1 MRFEVLHRTVYRYS
15 GPVRL
20 GPHLLRL
27 TPRPGRVAELCQS
40 LAVTPLPV
48 ARRDET
54 DAHGNRVTRLDF
66 AGETPALIFESRFTL
81 RTQAWLEAPEGGPVP
96 PLCAVAPEVA
106 AFAAALG
113 PPGAGPDRFLSAL
126 TEALHARIARQIRPD
141 GAAWPAEVTLA
152 RGQGACRDLAVLFI
166 AAAASR
172 GIAARF
178 VSGYQAESEH
188 PDGPRH
194 MHAWPEALV
203 PGRGWC
209 GYDPT
214 HGRAVGAGHV
224 ALAVAPDQAGT
235 MPVEGG
241 FTAGPVTAAMEVDLR
256 IATGPDDAA
265 PD

>member
-1 MRFEVLHRTVYRYS
+1 
-15 GPVRL
+15 
-20 GPHLLRL
+20 
-27 TPRPGRVAELCQS
+27 
-40 LAVTPLPV
+40 
-48 ARRDET
+48 
-54 DAHGNRVTRLDF
+54 
-66 AGETPALIFESRFTL
+66 
-81 RTQAWLEAPEGGPVP
+81 
-96 PLCAVAPEVA
+96 
-106 AFAAALG
+106 
-113 PPGAGPDRFLSAL
+113 
-126 TEALHARIARQIRPD
+126 
-141 GAAWPAEVTLA
+141 
-152 RGQGACRDLAVLFI
+152 
-166 AAAASR
+166 SR